1 MADSPQPENQKAIDP
16 LEPWREMRETYMK
29 AWAKTM
35 GEAVNTDEYAKSSG
49 AILETYLSAAAPF
62 RDAQKKVMVSALE
75 QMNMPSRTDFISLA
89 ERMTNV
95 ELLLDDMDAKL
106 SQIHQLATKLTAQPA
121 PKSAPE
127 APAPSAVAQPAP
139 KADSEVKPTLVA
151 KTTTHSEPQ
160 PPASTPKTEAATKP
174 NSHKTS
180 AKSVTKGSR

>member
-35 GEAVNTDEYAKSSG
+35 GEAVNSEEYAKSSG

-106 SQIHQLATKLTAQPA
+106 SQIHQLATKLAAQPA
-121 PKSAPE
+121 TKSAPE
-127 APAPSAVAQPAP
+127 ATVASAAAQPEP
-139 KADSEVKPTLVA
+139 KPESDVKPSLFVTKAPQSV
-151 KTTTHSEPQ
+151 PQ
-160 PPASTPKTEAATKP
+160 PAASTPKHEAATKP
-174 NSHKTS
+174 ISHKTS